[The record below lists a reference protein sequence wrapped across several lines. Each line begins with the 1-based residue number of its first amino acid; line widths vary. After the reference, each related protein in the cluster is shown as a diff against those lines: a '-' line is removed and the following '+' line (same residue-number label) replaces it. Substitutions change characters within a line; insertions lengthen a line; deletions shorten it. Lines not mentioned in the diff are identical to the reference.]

1 VSTASTRTRRWKR
14 IEYEQLIDRGIF
26 QPGERLEL
34 IGGQLVVRQPQDG
47 AHALGVE
54 LVAEALREAFGA
66 VARVRV
72 QLPIALDEE
81 SEPEPDVSVVGGP
94 LADAD
99 PTLPSRA
106 LLIVEVSDSS
116 LALDRTEKAS
126 LYARAGIA
134 DYWILNL
141 VERVLE
147 VHREPDRGIDGPVR
161 LALPPGL
168 PPRRRRCRLTTGRAP
183 IPDLRRPP
191 GPLIRLSR

>member
-1 VSTASTRTRRWKR
+1 LAVSTASARPRRWKR
-14 IEYEQLIDRGIF
+14 IEYDQLIDRGIF

-34 IGGQLVVRQPQDG
+34 LGGQLIVREPQGG

-66 VARVRV
+66 AARIRV
-72 QLPIALDEE
+72 QLPVALDDE

-99 PTLPSRA
+99 PALPSGA

-141 VERVLE
+141 AERVLE
-147 VHREPDRGIDGPVR
+147 VHREPTPGSTAPYGWRYSLVHR
-161 LALPPGL
+161 LAGGDVVSPLAAPQSRIPVA
-168 PPRRRRCRLTTGRAP
+168 RLTR
-183 IPDLRRPP
+183 
-191 GPLIRLSR
+191 

>member
-1 VSTASTRTRRWKR
+1 MSTASARPRRWKR
-14 IEYEQLIDRGIF
+14 IEYDQLIDRGIF

-34 IGGQLVVRQPQDG
+34 LGGQLIVREPQGG

-66 VARVRV
+66 AARIRV
-72 QLPIALDEE
+72 QLPVALDDE
-81 SEPEPDVSVVGGP
+81 SEPEPDVSVVSGP

-99 PTLPSRA
+99 PALPSGA

-147 VHREPDRGIDGPVR
+147 VHREPTAGSAAPYGWRYGLVHRLGAGDVVSPLAAPRSRIPV
-161 LALPPGL
+161 A
-168 PPRRRRCRLTTGRAP
+168 RLTR
-183 IPDLRRPP
+183 
-191 GPLIRLSR
+191 

>member
-1 VSTASTRTRRWKR
+1 VSTASARTRRWKR
-14 IEYEQLIDRGIF
+14 IEYDQLIDRGIF

-34 IGGQLVVRQPQDG
+34 LGGQLIVREPQGG

-54 LVAEALREAFGA
+54 LVAEALREAFGVA
-66 VARVRV
+66 ARVRV
-72 QLPIALDEE
+72 QLPIALDAE
-81 SEPEPDVSVVGGP
+81 SEPEPDVSVVSGP

-99 PTLPSRA
+99 PALPSGA

-147 VHREPDRGIDGPVR
+147 VHREPIAGSTAPYGWRYRLVHRLGAGDVVSPLAAPRSRIPVT
-161 LALPPGL
+161 
-168 PPRRRRCRLTTGRAP
+168 RLTR
-183 IPDLRRPP
+183 
-191 GPLIRLSR
+191 

>member
-1 VSTASTRTRRWKR
+1 MSTASAHTRRWKR
-14 IEYEQLIDRGIF
+14 IEYEQLIDRGVF

-34 IGGQLVVRQPQDG
+34 IGGQLLVREPQGG
-47 AHALGVE
+47 AHALGIE

-72 QLPIALDEE
+72 QLPIALDDE
-81 SEPEPDVSVVGGP
+81 SEPEPDVSVVSGP

-99 PTLPSRA
+99 PALPSRA

-116 LALDRTEKAS
+116 LALDQTEKAS

-147 VHREPDRGIDGPVR
+147 VHREPTAGLTAPYGWRYRLIHR
-161 LALPPGL
+161 LAAGDVVSPLAA
-168 PPRRRRCRLTTGRAP
+168 PRSQ
-183 IPDLRRPP
+183 IPVAR
-191 GPLIRLSR
+191 LIR

>member
-1 VSTASTRTRRWKR
+1 
-14 IEYEQLIDRGIF
+14 
-26 QPGERLEL
+26 
-34 IGGQLVVRQPQDG
+34 
-47 AHALGVE
+47 
-54 LVAEALREAFGA
+54 
-66 VARVRV
+66 V

-99 PTLPSRA
+99 PALPSGA

-147 VHREPDRGIDGPVR
+147 VHREPMPASTAPHGRRYRQVHR
-161 LALPPGL
+161 LAAGDVVSPLAALRSRIPVAL
-168 PPRRRRCRLTTGRAP
+168 LTR
-183 IPDLRRPP
+183 
-191 GPLIRLSR
+191 

>member
-1 VSTASTRTRRWKR
+1 VTTASARSRRWKR

-34 IGGQLVVRQPQDG
+34 LGGELLVREPQGG
-47 AHALGVE
+47 AHALGIE

-66 VARVRV
+66 AARVRV
-72 QLPIALDEE
+72 QLPIALDDD
-81 SEPEPDVSVVGGP
+81 SEPEPDVSVVSGP
-94 LADAD
+94 LTDAD
-99 PTLPSRA
+99 PVLPSGA

-116 LALDRTEKAS
+116 LTLDRTEKAS

-147 VHREPDRGIDGPVR
+147 IHGEPTAEPTAPYGWRYRLIHRLGAGDVVSPLAAPQSRIPV
-161 LALPPGL
+161 A
-168 PPRRRRCRLTTGRAP
+168 RLTR
-183 IPDLRRPP
+183 
-191 GPLIRLSR
+191 

>member
-1 VSTASTRTRRWKR
+1 VSTASAPRRWKR
-14 IEYEQLIDRGIF
+14 VEYEQLIDRGIF

-34 IGGQLVVRQPQDG
+34 IGGQLLIREPQGG
-47 AHALGVE
+47 AHALGIE
-54 LVAEALREAFGA
+54 LVAEALREAFGSA
-66 VARVRV
+66 ARVRV

-94 LADAD
+94 LEDAD
-99 PTLPSRA
+99 PALPSRA

-116 LALDRTEKAS
+116 LTLDRTEKAS

-147 VHREPDRGIDGPVR
+147 VHREPTPGSTAPFGWRYRLVHR
-161 LALPPGL
+161 LAADDVVSPLAAPGS
-168 PPRRRRCRLTTGRAP
+168 R
-183 IPDLRRPP
+183 IPVTRFTR
-191 GPLIRLSR
+191 